1 MSLASLKTDNSIE
14 VEKDIIGGAVRI
26 EETNVYNLTIEL
38 AFLKTSQSGALA
50 LETHFKTDTGANL
63 RQTFW
68 MCSGTA
74 KGGKNFYMSKDGKK
88 RYLPGFTL
96 ANDLALLTA
105 ASEIGDLNTDEK
117 MVKLYDYVAK
127 EEVPTKVQMF
137 TDLVGTQVKAGIQMS
152 IEDKNIKNDA
162 DQYVPSGETRT
173 ESNVDKFFRAR
184 DGLTRTEIIAGEAES
199 VFVDAWIAKNQGSI
213 RNNAKGAN
221 GVATGSP
228 LSSASTQAAAANGP
242 KPVTSLFS

>member
-14 VEKDIIGGAVRI
+14 VEKDIIGGVVRI

-105 ASEIGDLNTDEK
+105 ATEIGEMSTEEK
-117 MVKLYDYVAK
+117 MVKMYDYVAK

-137 TDLVGTQVKAGIQMS
+137 TDLVGKEIKAGIQMS
-152 IEDKNIKNDA
+152 IEDKNVQNDSGE
-162 DQYVPSGETRT
+162 YVPSGETRN

-199 VFVDAWIAKNQGSI
+199 VFVGAWVEKNQGSI

-221 GVATGSP
+221 GIATGSP
-228 LSSASTQAAAANGP
+228 MSPVAANAANTP
-242 KPVTSLFS
+242 APVTSLFT

>member
-105 ASEIGDLNTDEK
+105 AAEIGEINTEEK
-117 MVKLYDYVAK
+117 MVKLYDYAAK

-137 TDLVGTQVKAGIQMS
+137 TDLVGKEIKAGIQMS
-152 IEDKNIKNDA
+152 IEDKNVKNDSGE
-162 DQYVPSGETRT
+162 YVPSGETRS

-184 DGLTRTEIIAGEAES
+184 DGFTRTEIIAGEAES
-199 VFVDAWIAKNQGSI
+199 VFVDAWIQKNQGSI

-221 GVATGSP
+221 GIATGSP
-228 LSSASTQAAAANGP
+228 MAPVSAKAANGP
-242 KPVTSLFS
+242 APVTSLFT